1 MANIGFL
8 SLNLTSHLNVGM
20 ALAKEF
26 EARGHNVIFFNVP
39 DVKRVIMDR
48 GLRFVEMGSKELPEG
63 TLQPLLEQL
72 SKLQGKDAFA
82 FLFAGM
88 PGLTHVAAGY
98 LPDLL
103 LREKIDALVI
113 DQLFAGGATVAQ
125 HLNIPFAS
133 VASAVLLNRWDGA
146 PCPSFPTD
154 YDPSEAGIER
164 NRKQWEQVREEWKPW
179 TDTENIYRQAWGL
192 PLFHDMLADSFSPIA
207 QISQQPK
214 GFDFPRPDLPNS
226 VHYVG
231 PLTHL
236 SVRKPADFPWEKLN
250 GKPLVYASLGTL
262 QNGLNW
268 VYKAILEACAPLN
281 LQLVLS
287 TGGAPVDETE
297 MGAIPN
303 NALLVRFAPQFDL
316 LARSSLCLT
325 HAGLNTALECLTH
338 GVPMVAIPIT
348 HEQPGVAARIRYTN
362 TGRSIS
368 LDELSAD
375 RLRELVKDVLV
386 NPLYLEQAKKFQL
399 QIAETNPLEDAAD
412 IIERDVLPK

>member
-20 ALAKEF
+20 SLAKEL
-26 EARGHNVIFFNVP
+26 EARGHNVTFFNIP
-39 DVKRVIMDR
+39 DVKRVVTDR

-72 SKLQGKDAFA
+72 SKLQGNDAFA

-88 PGLTHVAAGY
+88 TGLTHIAAGY

-103 LREKIDALVI
+103 RNEKIDALVI

-133 VASAVLLNRWDGA
+133 IASAVLLNRWDGA
-146 PCPSFPTD
+146 PNPKFSCD

-164 NRKQWEQVREEWKPW
+164 NRKHWEQVREEWKPW
-179 TDTENIYRQAWGL
+179 TDAENIHREAWGL
-192 PLFHDMLADSFSPIA
+192 PPFHNMVVDSFSPIA

-214 GFDFPRPDLPNS
+214 GFDFPRPDLPDH

-231 PLTHL
+231 PLTHP
-236 SVRKPADFPWEKLN
+236 SIRRSADFDWEKLN

-268 VYKAILEACAPLN
+268 VYKAILEACAPLDI
-281 LQLVLS
+281 QLVLS
-287 TGGAPVDETE
+287 TGGGPVDEAE
-297 MGAIPN
+297 IGAVPN
-303 NALLVRFAPQFDL
+303 NALMVNFAPQFDL
-316 LARSSLCLT
+316 LARSSLCIT
-325 HAGLNTALECLTH
+325 HGGLNTAVECLTH
-338 GVPMVAIPIT
+338 GVPMVAVPIT

-368 LDELSAD
+368 LDELDAH

-386 NPLYLEQAKKFQL
+386 NPLYREQAKKFQL
-399 QIAETNPLEDAAD
+399 QIAKTNPLKKAAD
-412 IIERDVLPK
+412 IIERDVVRK